1 MASVPFRRISYTEA
15 VDILTTAIREKK
27 KKFENAKVR
36 KSSHAASY
44 MEFPS
49 VCSDSKPDI
58 REIASFQASIELCKK
73 LGLSSSK
80 CCLAGE
86 VGR

>member
-44 MEFPS
+44 TEFLK
-49 VCSDSKPDI
+49 VCSDTMPDI
-58 REIASFQASIELCKK
+58 WGIASFQVTIELCKK